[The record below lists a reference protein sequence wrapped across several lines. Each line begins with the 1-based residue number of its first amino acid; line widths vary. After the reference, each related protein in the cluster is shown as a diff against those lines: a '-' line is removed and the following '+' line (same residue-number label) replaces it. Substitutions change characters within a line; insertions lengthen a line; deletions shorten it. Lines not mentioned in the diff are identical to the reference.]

1 VRAVQAGRR
10 GAAEKDAEAA
20 FAAAPGVLDLVVVV
34 AHVDFGVV
42 EDCYWGFGLSGV
54 REVCDVVVL
63 FILIADDPSLE
74 QNIVNPGRPYISRQ
88 AQEHSAVTGYP
99 QHHSLDITAQ

>member
-1 VRAVQAGRR
+1 MGFLRELHGRTPALATARNLIGSDGAPGASWVRAVQAGRR

-54 REVCDVVVL
+54 REV
-63 FILIADDPSLE
+63 
-74 QNIVNPGRPYISRQ
+74 
-88 AQEHSAVTGYP
+88 
-99 QHHSLDITAQ
+99 